1 MLNIQTGIRN
11 AVGRGHSRSTVT
23 APKSPLVID
32 GNVKNSPASAASTPK
47 YLYYYFII
55 IIFNINKI
63 NNIKINIFMF
73 YYQSLLLFK
82 VFTFSFS
89 PCFFLFS
96 HCMVLCWHIQDLPL
110 SFLVPAI
117 LITSKSF
124 TLLQK
129 FWIFHSMFHSYPK
142 KINNS
147 FVFITTTE
155 RDPPTQYH
163 TIQDHSSLKIIALML
178 LDFWD
183 IVSALILP
191 ITWYIYKITL
201 YYFISKA
208 NNR

>member
-129 FWIFHSMFHSYPK
+129 FWIFHSMFHSYPR
-142 KINNS
+142 KIQQFICIHNNYREGS
-147 FVFITTTE
+147 SN
-155 RDPPTQYH
+155 
-163 TIQDHSSLKIIALML
+163 TIPHNTGPFKFKDYCPHAFRFLRHRFGIDTADYMVHI
-178 LDFWD
+178 
-183 IVSALILP
+183 
-191 ITWYIYKITL
+191 
-201 YYFISKA
+201 
-208 NNR
+208 